1 MSLPDGQIGK
11 GPSDDGT
18 AVAKTSTCVIE
29 ADGEA
34 GHGELTPIIFWCGAV
49 ISAAHI
55 YLNTYAN
62 LPDLTVSAV
71 HWGSFAFMAALIYPA
86 SRRLYAARPGLSN
99 ALGIATGLLCIV
111 CVVYVIFALDPLYDR
126 GVRFIAADWMFSI
139 LCLVLVLEFAR
150 RTAGWFVPVLCLTGI
165 AYMFWWGSMVGG
177 IFNFPGLSFETTMF
191 RSYFEVSG
199 MFGPIATISS
209 TFVFM
214 FILFGAFLIRSGGG
228 DFVVNLARLMAGRVI
243 GGPGFI
249 AVIGSALTGTVSGS
263 AVANVVSTG
272 VITIPLMKRAG
283 FSAKFAAGT
292 EAAASTGGQIM
303 PPIMGAGAFVMASYT
318 QIPYVTIVAVSVLPA
333 LMYFLSVGFW
343 VRIEA
348 KKNNSHGLDEAP
360 PTFGE
365 IMRDGG
371 ITFII
376 PMAVLVAMLV
386 IGYTPTFA
394 AAAGILSVVI
404 ASWLTPR
411 RMGPRAIIEAL
422 ALGAQNMVPTAM
434 LLVAVGLIVMV
445 VTATGI
451 GNTISLLMSDWAGG
465 SLALAILYIGL
476 ASLVLGMGLPVTAAY
491 IVLGTLSA
499 PALYELISYAHAIDL
514 VAAGELPQ
522 QARAILALV
531 APDQLAAL
539 NAPMDP
545 SAAAALVA
553 KVPDEFSSQFL
564 ELALSPHIL
573 TTALLSAHMIIFWLS
588 QDSNVTPPVCLAA
601 FAAAAIAR
609 TPPMSTGLAAWRIA
623 KGLYIIPILFAY
635 TPLLSGDW
643 LVAMHIALFG
653 SIGIYGLACAFEGY
667 GEAPIGF
674 VMRGVLAVAGTVA
687 LWPLEWMWNAAAAAV
702 VIAVTV
708 MTVMVDRGRQATTE
722 DLVR

>member
-1 MSLPDGQIGK
+1 MRLLKEQNNNGPNDEGDVVSSSSVSAGPENGDVGK
-11 GPSDDGT
+11 S
-18 AVAKTSTCVIE
+18 KFSY
-29 ADGEA
+29 
-34 GHGELTPIIFWCGAV
+34 LIFWSGAV

-62 LPDLTVSAV
+62 LPDLTVSAI
-71 HWGSFAFMAALIYPA
+71 HWGSFAFMASLMYPA
-86 SRRLYAARPGLSN
+86 SRWLYDAYPGLSK
-99 ALGIATGLLCIV
+99 ALGFVTGLLSIV

-126 GVRFIAADWMFSI
+126 GVRFNATDWIFSI
-139 LCLVLVLEFAR
+139 LCVLLVLEFAR
-150 RTAGWFVPVLCLTGI
+150 RTAGWFVPLICLVGI
-165 AYMFWWGSMVGG
+165 TYMFWWGSLIDG

-228 DFVVNLARLMAGRVI
+228 EFVVNLARVLAGRVI

-249 AVIGSALTGTVSGS
+249 AVIGSSLTGTVSGS

-283 FSAKFAAGT
+283 FPAKFAAGV

-318 QIPYVTIVAVSVLPA
+318 QIPYLTIIAVSALPA
-333 LMYFLSVGFW
+333 LMYYLSVGFW

-348 KKNNSHGLDEAP
+348 KKNNFQLLDEVA
-360 PTFGE
+360 PTFAE
-365 IMRDGG
+365 IMREGG
-371 ITFII
+371 ITFIV
-376 PMAVLVAMLV
+376 PMTVLVVMLV

-394 AAAGILSVVI
+394 AAAGILAVVV
-404 ASWLTPR
+404 ASWLTPK

-445 VTATGI
+445 VSATGI

-465 SLALAILYIGL
+465 SLLLAIVYIGL

-499 PALYELISYAHAIDL
+499 PALYQLISYAHTVDL
-514 VAAGELPQ
+514 VAAGQLPQ
-522 QARAILALV
+522 QAKAILMLV

-539 NAPMDP
+539 NAPMDH
-545 SAAAALVA
+545 SAAAALIA
-553 KVPDEFSSQFL
+553 KVPDEFSTQFL
-564 ELALSPHIL
+564 EQALSPQIL
-573 TTALLSAHMIIFWLS
+573 LTALLSAHMIIFWLS

-601 FAAAAIAR
+601 FAAAAIAG
-609 TPPMSTGLAAWRIA
+609 TPPMSTGLTAWRIA

-643 LVAMHIALFG
+643 LVASHIALFG
-653 SIGIYGLACAFEGY
+653 SVGIYGLASAFEGH
-667 GEAPIGF
+667 GEAPVGLLF
-674 VMRGVLAVAGTVA
+674 RCVLAVAGTVA
-687 LWPLEWMWNAAAAAV
+687 LWPLDWMWNAAAAMIV
-702 VIAVTV
+702 VAVTV
-708 MTVMVDRGRQATTE
+708 ITVLTE
-722 DLVR
+722 RSRRSMAEQSAS